1 MRVPKRLFVFLQ
13 QNTKFQSCTQTAIR
27 FFTAK
32 YEILKLYPNGHP
44 IFYDEIRNFKVV
56 PKRPLVFYSEI
67 QNYTVVLKLPFV
79 FYSDIRNLEFY
90 PNGNRDGIRSL
101 TTKYK
106 IFKIVPKPPFAF

>member
-1 MRVPKRLFVFLQ
+1 MRVPKWPFVFLQ

-32 YEILKLYPNGHP
+32 YEILKLHPNGHS
-44 IFYDEIRNFKVV
+44 F
-56 PKRPLVFYSEI
+56 FYSKI

-90 PNGNRDGIRSL
+90 PNGNRNGIRSL

-106 IFKIVPKPPFAF
+106 IFKIVPKRPFAF